1 MDYILKG
8 KLLKKFDT
16 VEITDTFKKREFI
29 VEQVTTIKD
38 KQFED
43 PIKFQVTGERCQI
56 FDGINE
62 GDEISVHF
70 NLRGREWVKEDR
82 SGYFVNLESWKID
95 TVNDTVSDTV
105 KEEPVAHDD
114 LGKAPEPSDDLP
126 F

>member
-16 VEITDTFKKREFI
+16 VEISDTFKKREFI

-38 KQFED
+38 RQFED
-43 PIKFQVTGERCQI
+43 PIKFQVTGDRCQI

-82 SGYFVNLESWKID
+82 SGYFVNLEAWKID
-95 TVNDTVSDTV
+95 GTNTEEK
-105 KEEPVAHDD
+105 KEEINPDD
-114 LGKAPEPSDDLP
+114 DMVIKNEVGFSNDLP